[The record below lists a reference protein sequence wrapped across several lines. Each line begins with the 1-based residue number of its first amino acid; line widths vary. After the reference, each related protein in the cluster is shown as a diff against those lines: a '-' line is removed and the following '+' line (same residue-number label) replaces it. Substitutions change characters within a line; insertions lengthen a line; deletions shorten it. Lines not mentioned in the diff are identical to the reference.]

1 MAAQQQRL
9 LMLVA
14 VEELDDA
21 MLYVSLLR
29 NCRVD
34 VMIEMLFITRKNLRS
49 CLKKL
54 KKVLICRIE
63 CEESLCLS
71 FVQVRIL
78 EATMSELVW

>member
-1 MAAQQQRL
+1 MVDGERLRSSEGRGGVGRGGGGCVAAQQQRL

-34 VMIEMLFITRKNLRS
+34 VMIRDVVYHTQKLAKL
-49 CLKKL
+49 LKKN
-54 KKVLICRIE
+54 
-63 CEESLCLS
+63 
-71 FVQVRIL
+71 
-78 EATMSELVW
+78 

>member
-1 MAAQQQRL
+1 MGWGGVGWGEGGCVAAQQQSW

-34 VMIEMLFITRKNLRS
+34 VMIRDVVYHTQKLAKLF
-49 CLKKL
+49 KKT
-54 KKVLICRIE
+54 
-63 CEESLCLS
+63 EEGWDL
-71 FVQVRIL
+71 
-78 EATMSELVW
+78 